1 MIGVMGRKIRDLS
14 TSEWQHVINRGSDR
28 QDLFSID
35 GDRLLWE
42 HLVGESFAHFDV
54 ELHAFVWMTN
64 HVHMLTHCD
73 DGDLSAAM
81 QRLCFRYAS
90 AYNERTGRDGPLF
103 TGRFRNE
110 PILSDAQL
118 HQTARYI
125 HRNPLAMV
133 PAAALDTYRWSSL
146 GPLVG
151 ARAVPD
157 WLSTGV
163 VGGPDYLRYVLDPQP
178 GDRVASGSFSPGL
191 SCDDVDV
198 VVSAVTGV
206 EIVRLRD
213 GSDRR
218 CAEVRA
224 LAVMLA
230 VELRVATAD
239 ELAVHYGLS
248 DSRSIRRLARRGRVR
263 VADSRTFARLRERT
277 LSELDRAA

>member
-1 MIGVMGRKIRDLS
+1 MDQGPLNIGMATRHPIAAAIARTSSAS
-14 TSEWQHVINRGSDR
+14 TAISV
-28 QDLFSID
+28 
-35 GDRLLWE
+35 LWE

-64 HVHMLTHCD
+64 HVHMLTRCD

-90 AYNERTGRDGPLF
+90 AYNERTGREGPLF

-118 HQTARYI
+118 HQAARYI

-178 GDRVASGSFSPGL
+178 GDRVASGSFSPAL

-198 VVSAVTGV
+198 VVSAVT
-206 EIVRLRD
+206 
-213 GSDRR
+213 
-218 CAEVRA
+218 A
-224 LAVMLA
+224 
-230 VELRVATAD
+230 
-239 ELAVHYGLS
+239 
-248 DSRSIRRLARRGRVR
+248 SR
-263 VADSRTFARLRERT
+263 
-277 LSELDRAA
+277 DRASATMAVTGAVRKSVRWR